1 MTVSWKYIGVREYLP
16 DNNEDTFIM
25 NSFTQSA
32 SELIVIDLAMS
43 ITDVVLVSSVCC
55 CNSKCRQTNVCGHT
69 WQKKCLSIYN
79 SRRIES
85 AIFQSLRNVFVH
97 R

>member
-43 ITDVVLVSSVCC
+43 ITDVVLVS
-55 CNSKCRQTNVCGHT
+55 
-69 WQKKCLSIYN
+69 W
-79 SRRIES
+79 
-85 AIFQSLRNVFVH
+85 
-97 R
+97 